1 MIEITP
7 SKRQRLLSFPLTCID
22 FFAGIGAWELAA
34 EIVSDIYAFNC
45 FNTFEFVEIRGT
57 AQKVLRSHYPNIPIH
72 SDIKTYQPT
81 PEQADVYFI
90 SFPCTGTS
98 NAGKRTGLEH
108 PESSLWYESL
118 RCICFGRPKFVVVEQ
133 PEGFIYRGLRAAIA
147 GFTMAGYQTEIEL
160 ISAAELGAPHRRNR
174 VFVIAHANYLSL
186 QQRQGWRCWDEQ
198 VREHIAIAR
207 QIIKYPQTQP
217 LSVPLD
223 DGVSGYL
230 AGLSY
235 SGWWKQN
242 SPPVEFGVQPMSRG
256 RREIINLV
264 GRSIVPLQAAIALMR
279 VKFLAE
285 LLG

>member
-34 EIVSDIYAFNC
+34 EIVSEIYGFNC
-45 FNTFEFVEIRGT
+45 FHTFEFVEIRGT

-147 GFTMAGYQTEIEL
+147 GLRMAGYQTEVEL
-160 ISAAELGAPHRRNR
+160 ISAAELGAPHERNR
-174 VFVIAHANYLSL
+174 VFVVGHRNNLSL
-186 QQRQGWRCWDEQ
+186 QQRQGWRCWNQ
-198 VREHIAIAR
+198 QIGSHIAIAR
-207 QIIKYPQTQP
+207 SFIHYPKTQP
-217 LSVPLD
+217 LCMPMD
-223 DGVSGYL
+223 DGISGWLSGVSF
-230 AGLSY
+230 
-235 SGWWKQN
+235 SGWWKHN
-242 SPPVEFGVQPMSRG
+242 PRPISSGVQPRTPG
-256 RREIINLV
+256 RREAINLV